1 MVMGKILLEESI
13 QDGSV
18 SFWECPFCGSIRV
31 LEQDAE
37 GDVVCWEC
45 DKTYQV
51 KDIIC
56 MF

>member
-1 MVMGKILLEESI
+1 MVMGKLLLEESI

-18 SFWECPFCGSIRV
+18 SFWECPFCGGIRV

-37 GDVVCWEC
+37 GDIVCWEC